1 MAVDKARI
9 LQAAKRLSGWWNTF
23 FDAPNHSRRATL
35 KTPME
40 VHNETPP
47 GVPVMKN
54 LKSTIG

>member
-1 MAVDKARI
+1 VDGGIRSKSF
-9 LQAAKRLSGWWNTF
+9 AAGDF
-23 FDAPNHSRRATL
+23 ED
-35 KTPME
+35 PME